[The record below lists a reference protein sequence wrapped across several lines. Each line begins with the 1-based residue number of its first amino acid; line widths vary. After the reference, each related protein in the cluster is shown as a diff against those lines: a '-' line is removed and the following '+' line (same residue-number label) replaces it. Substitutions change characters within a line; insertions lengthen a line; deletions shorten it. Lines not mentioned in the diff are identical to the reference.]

1 MAFMPNDHEPRS
13 ATPPLAEMKERARRL
28 VPGLRERQQKTETLR
43 RVPEESLAEL
53 HAAGLF
59 RIHQPARVGGSELP
73 FRAIV
78 EIGSIVAQGCASTA
92 WVLVNLISHHWMLG
106 YFPAETQDEI
116 WSDNPDHLI
125 GSAFIFTGGKA
136 KPVAGGYRIS
146 GRWPFS
152 SGVDPSTWLLIG
164 ALVEGESDA
173 EAAYRMFLVPQGS
186 WRVIDTWHVMGLVG
200 TGSHDIAIDDVFVP
214 EGRTLA
220 MSAARGGSGAWSAVN
235 PGPLYRLPMM
245 ALFAYVVGAVPLGI
259 AQATV
264 EQFTAAMK
272 TRLGTYSGK
281 SLADLPTLQIRIAE
295 AGALTAAAEA
305 LMLRGCDEATAYA
318 EADQMP
324 PIEAKA
330 RWRRDGAYAASLCV
344 RAVDLLFTGAG
355 GGAIYQRNP
364 LQRAFRD
371 VHAAL
376 GHQAS
381 TWDVQGTLY
390 GRVALG
396 LPPEVP
402 NL

>member
-1 MAFMPNDHEPRS
+1 MPNASLPKK
-13 ATPPLAEMKERARRL
+13 TVPTLAEMKERARRL
-28 VPGLRERQQKTETLR
+28 VPGFRERQQKTETLR
-43 RVPEESLAEL
+43 RIPPESLDEL

-106 YFPAETQDEI
+106 YFPPETQNEI
-116 WSDNPDHLI
+116 WSDSPDHLI
-125 GSAFIFTGGKA
+125 GSAFIFAGGKA
-136 KPVAGGYRIS
+136 KRVAGGYRIS

-152 SGVDPSTWLLIG
+152 SGVDPSSWLLVG
-164 ALVEGESDA
+164 ALVEGEADP
-173 EAAYRMFLVPQGS
+173 EAAYRMFLVPVGH

-200 TGSHDIAIDDVFVP
+200 TGSHDVAIEDLFVP
-214 EGRTLA
+214 ERRSLA
-220 MSAARGGSGAWSAVN
+220 LSAARGGSGSWSAVN
-235 PGPLYRLPMM
+235 PGALYKLPMM

-264 EQFTAAMK
+264 EQFTRAMR
-272 TRLGTYSGK
+272 TRIGTYSGK
-281 SLADLPTLQIRIAE
+281 GLADLPTLQIRIAE
-295 AGALTAAAEA
+295 AGALAAAAEA
-305 LMLRGCDEATAYA
+305 LMLGGCDEATRYA
-318 EADQMP
+318 EAGEVP
-324 PIEAKA
+324 PLEAKA
-330 RWRRDGAYAASLCV
+330 RWRRDGAYAAGMCA

-371 VHAAL
+371 VHAAI

-390 GRVALG
+390 GRVVLG

>member
-1 MAFMPNDHEPRS
+1 MALMPNTSLPRS
-13 ATPPLAEMKERARRL
+13 TATTLVEMRERARRL
-28 VPGLRERQQKTETLR
+28 VPVLRERQQKTETLR
-43 RVPEESLAEL
+43 RLPDETLAEL

-78 EIGSIVAQGCASTA
+78 EIGAIIAQGCASTA
-92 WVLVNLISHHWMLG
+92 WVMTNLISHHWMLG
-106 YFPAETQDEI
+106 YFPGETQHEI

-125 GSAFIFTGGKA
+125 GSAFIFTCGKA
-136 KPVAGGYRIS
+136 TRVAGGYRIS

-152 SGVDPSTWLLIG
+152 SGVDPSTWLLVG
-164 ALVEGESDA
+164 ALVEGESGD
-173 EAAYRMFLVPQGS
+173 AAYRMFLVPQGS
-186 WRVIDTWHVMGLVG
+186 WRVIDTWHVMGLIG
-200 TGSHDIAIDDVFVP
+200 TGSQDIEISHVFVP
-214 EGRTLA
+214 ERRTLA
-220 MSAARGGSGAWSAVN
+220 LADVRGGSGPWSAAN
-235 PGPLYRLPMM
+235 PGPLHRLPMM

-264 EQFTAAMK
+264 EQFTAATK

-281 SLADLPTLQIRIAE
+281 ALADLPTLQIRIAE
-295 AGALTAAAEA
+295 AGALAAAAEA
-305 LMLRGCDEATAYA
+305 LMLKGCDEATAFA
-318 EADQMP
+318 EADEVP
-324 PIEAKA
+324 PLETKA
-330 RWRRDGAYAASLCV
+330 RWRRDGAYAAGMCAH
-344 RAVDLLFTGAG
+344 AVDLLFTGAG

>member
-1 MAFMPNDHEPRS
+1 MPNASEPKS
-13 ATPPLAEMKERARRL
+13 TTPTLAEMKERARRL
-28 VPGLRERQQKTETLR
+28 MPGLRERQQKTETLR
-43 RVPEESLAEL
+43 RVPEESLTEL

-92 WVLVNLISHHWMLG
+92 WVLTNLISHHWMLG
-106 YFPAETQDEI
+106 YFPRETQDEV
-116 WSDNPDHLI
+116 WSKDPDQLI
-125 GSAFIFTGGKA
+125 GSAFIFTCGKA
-136 KPVAGGYRIS
+136 KRVSGGYRIS

-152 SGVDPSTWLLIG
+152 SGVDPSNWLLVG
-164 ALVEGESDA
+164 ALVEGEADT
-173 EAAYRMFLVPQGS
+173 EAAYRMFLVPVGS
-186 WRVIDTWHVMGLVG
+186 WRVLDTWHVMGLVG
-200 TGSHDIAIDDVFVP
+200 TGSHDIVIDDVFVP
-214 EGRTLA
+214 ERRSLA
-220 MSAARGGSGAWSAVN
+220 MSAVRGGAGPWSETN
-235 PGPLYRLPMM
+235 PGALYRLPMM

-259 AQATV
+259 AQGTL
-264 EQFTAAMK
+264 EQFTTAMK

-295 AGALTAAAEA
+295 AGALAAAGEA
-305 LMLRGCDEATAYA
+305 LMLRGCDEATGFA
-318 EADQMP
+318 EAQEVP
-324 PIEAKA
+324 PIETKA
-330 RWRRDGAYAASLCV
+330 RWRRDGAYAAHMCG